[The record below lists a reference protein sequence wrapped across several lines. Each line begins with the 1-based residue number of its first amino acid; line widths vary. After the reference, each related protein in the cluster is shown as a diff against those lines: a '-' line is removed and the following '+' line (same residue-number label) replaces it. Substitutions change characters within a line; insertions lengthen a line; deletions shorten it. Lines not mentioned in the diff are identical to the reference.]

1 MREPRHSPAAVRWL
15 LALMLGLLGLAGAP
29 AAGALSTGALS
40 TGVLSTGVLSTGV
53 LSTGV
58 LSTGALAGPPAAA
71 VGTAGTAAATGRA
84 ATGQR
89 ATERASSPRPAHAVP
104 EPGRHHAGPSAPVTP
119 GAFAP
124 AGPDV
129 RPALV
134 RTVRPAAGFTEPVVA
149 ATGAP
154 RGRAPPTARI

>member
-1 MREPRHSPAAVRWL
+1 MREPRRSPAAVRWL
-15 LALMLGLLGLAGAP
+15 LALTLGLLGLAGAP
-29 AAGALSTGALS
+29 AAGALSPGALSTGALS
-40 TGVLSTGVLSTGV
+40 TGALSTD
-53 LSTGV
+53 
-58 LSTGALAGPPAAA
+58 ALTGPPAAA
-71 VGTAGTAAATGRA
+71 VATVGTAGTATATGRT
-84 ATGQR
+84 ATAR
-89 ATERASSPRPAHAVP
+89 AATERASSPRPAHAVP
-104 EPGRHHAGPSAPVTP
+104 EPARHHTGPSAPVTP

>member
-1 MREPRHSPAAVRWL
+1 MREPRRSPAAVRWL
-15 LALMLGLLGLAGAP
+15 LALTLGLLGLAGAP

-40 TGVLSTGVLSTGV
+40 TG
-53 LSTGV
+53 
-58 LSTGALAGPPAAA
+58 ALAGAPAAA
-71 VGTAGTAAATGRA
+71 VATAGTATATGRA
-84 ATGQR
+84 ATDQR

-104 EPGRHHAGPSAPVTP
+104 EPARHHTGPSAPVTP

>member
-1 MREPRHSPAAVRWL
+1 MREPRRSPAAVRWL
-15 LALMLGLLGLAGAP
+15 LALTLGLVGLAGAP
-29 AAGALSTGALS
+29 AAGALSPGALSTGALS
-40 TGVLSTGVLSTGV
+40 TGALAGP
-53 LSTGV
+53 
-58 LSTGALAGPPAAA
+58 LAGPPAAA
-71 VGTAGTAAATGRA
+71 VGAVATAGTAAATGRT
-84 ATGQR
+84 ATAR
-89 ATERASSPRPAHAVP
+89 AATERASSPRPAHAVP
-104 EPGRHHAGPSAPVTP
+104 EPARHHTGPSAPVTP

>member
-1 MREPRHSPAAVRWL
+1 MREARRSPAAVRWL
-15 LALMLGLLGLAGAP
+15 LALTLGLLGLAGAP
-29 AAGALSTGALS
+29 AAGALSPGALSTGALS
-40 TGVLSTGVLSTGV
+40 TGE
-53 LSTGV
+53 

-71 VGTAGTAAATGRA
+71 VGAVATATATGRT
-84 ATGQR
+84 ATAR
-89 ATERASSPRPAHAVP
+89 AATERASSPRPAHAVP
-104 EPGRHHAGPSAPVTP
+104 EPARHHTGPSAPVTP

-154 RGRAPPTARI
+154 RGRAPPTTRI

>member
-1 MREPRHSPAAVRWL
+1 MREPRRSPAAVRWL
-15 LALMLGLLGLAGAP
+15 LALTLGLLGLAGAP
-29 AAGALSTGALS
+29 AAGPLSTGALS
-40 TGVLSTGVLSTGV
+40 TGA
-53 LSTGV
+53 

-71 VGTAGTAAATGRA
+71 ATTTVRA
-84 ATGQR
+84 ATVQR

-104 EPGRHHAGPSAPVTP
+104 EPARHHAGPSAPVTP